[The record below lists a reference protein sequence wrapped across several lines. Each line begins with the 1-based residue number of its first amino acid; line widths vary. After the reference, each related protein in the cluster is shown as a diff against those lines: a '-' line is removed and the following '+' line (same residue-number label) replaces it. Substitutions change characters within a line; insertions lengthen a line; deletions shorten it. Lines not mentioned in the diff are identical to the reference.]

1 MRGPVNPFSKK
12 SKEEPQKPRKPDLNV
27 LIYIYI
33 HTGNFLS
40 FSIPLPP
47 PLLPRVLVQSKQSG
61 LVAMQIHNS
70 SCDYKA
76 IKEQPMQMNGG
87 ALYASP
93 VIPPFFNF
101 FFFSPSSSHLLSH
114 LSAFSRSYY
123 LATTEEESAVQHLYR
138 ISTRGTSKSK
148 CLTCGIVRET
158 DRNRCLYNTAK
169 FSTDHSNYV
178 LTCAGPGVPDISIYN
193 RVSAA
198 IVAIPSL
205 DSF

>member
-1 MRGPVNPFSKK
+1 MRVIFLP
-12 SKEEPQKPRKPDLNV
+12 LV
-27 LIYIYI
+27 L
-33 HTGNFLS
+33 FL
-40 FSIPLPP
+40 
-47 PLLPRVLVQSKQSG
+47 
-61 LVAMQIHNS
+61 
-70 SCDYKA
+70 
-76 IKEQPMQMNGG
+76 
-87 ALYASP
+87 
-93 VIPPFFNF
+93 
-101 FFFSPSSSHLLSH
+101 SPSSTSSSSFSFSSSSFIS

-138 ISTRGTSKSK
+138 ISTKGTSDRKPK

>member
-1 MRGPVNPFSKK
+1 
-12 SKEEPQKPRKPDLNV
+12 
-27 LIYIYI
+27 
-33 HTGNFLS
+33 
-40 FSIPLPP
+40 
-47 PLLPRVLVQSKQSG
+47 
-61 LVAMQIHNS
+61 MQIHNS

-193 RVSAA
+193 RVSGA